1 MKPITIP
8 DLMDIAFVSGP
19 VLSPDGGRAAYVVK
33 RQNYEKNRYDTCI
46 YLLDCETGAHRQLT
60 SSGKDGEPVWE
71 DARTLIF
78 TSERGEDDKPKKHQK
93 KTVFYRLDVDGGE
106 ARRAFELPMDVSGL
120 RPLGD
125 GRFIVLAEVDLNA
138 PPKDLN
144 ETLREDWEDYHV
156 IEEVPVW
163 ANGRGIVSRLR
174 ASLFLFD
181 PHDGTQKKL
190 TPDFFNVEAF
200 DVKDGKILYTGCEYR
215 DRVSSYSEVRLY
227 DLGTGED
234 RVLVAPG
241 LYSVGEALLTEG
253 GAVLSMSTL
262 EPWGTGQLH
271 DWYRCDTATGDI
283 TMAAALDRCIGCAGV
298 TDIVNGSGKSAVA
311 ADGRVWFIAQR
322 GYRAEVCRLNA
333 DNTVDTVAPFE
344 GTALWLDTDGERL
357 LFTACAPNGLTELYT
372 VRDGKAHKWTD
383 NNDAFLDGRDVVP
396 VEYIPFTNAEGI
408 SIDGWVMK
416 PADFD
421 PEKKYPGVLEIHG
434 GPRGAYGT
442 PFMHEMQALCGA
454 GYVVFFCN
462 PRGSEGYGE
471 VFADLRGRYGDID
484 YADLMAFTD
493 HVLQSVPQLDPA
505 RLGACGG
512 SYGGFMCNW
521 IEGHTDRFAA
531 LVSQR
536 SISNWVSDY
545 GSSEIGVTFDVNELG
560 GDPWSDHDAMWRQS
574 PLKYA
579 DRAKTPILFIHAL
592 QDYNC
597 TVDQGIG
604 MFTAMKRFGVPTRMC
619 LFEGEGHSLSRSGKP
634 RHRIRRL
641 EEIFNWFE
649 KYLKHTQDT

>member
-1 MKPITIP
+1 MSK
-8 DLMDIAFVSGP
+8 S
-19 VLSPDGGRAAYVVK
+19 
-33 RQNYEKNRYDTCI
+33 
-46 YLLDCETGAHRQLT
+46 
-60 SSGKDGEPVWE
+60 
-71 DARTLIF
+71 
-78 TSERGEDDKPKKHQK
+78 
-93 KTVFYRLDVDGGE
+93 
-106 ARRAFELPMDVSGL
+106 
-120 RPLGD
+120 
-125 GRFIVLAEVDLNA
+125 
-138 PPKDLN
+138 
-144 ETLREDWEDYHV
+144 
-156 IEEVPVW
+156 
-163 ANGRGIVSRLR
+163 
-174 ASLFLFD
+174 
-181 PHDGTQKKL
+181 
-190 TPDFFNVEAF
+190 
-200 DVKDGKILYTGCEYR
+200 
-215 DRVSSYSEVRLY
+215 
-227 DLGTGED
+227 
-234 RVLVAPG
+234 LVAPG

-271 DWYRCDTATGDI
+271 DWYRCDTATGDK